1 MCCLLS
7 LCVLSG
13 LFIRVRTEVR
23 DSIRDRVQD
32 VLSVRVR
39 ARTSVRAR
47 FALDFIHYSPSQ
59 VKMSDL
65 SRWLSINPLQSDE
78 IGWPSQGGSS
88 K

>member
-1 MCCLLS
+1 MS

-23 DSIRDRVQD
+23 DSIRDRVED

-47 FALDFIHYSPSQ
+47 FALDFIHYSPSL
-59 VKMSDL
+59 VEFKLCSEAKGL
-65 SRWLSINPLQSDE
+65 N
-78 IGWPSQGGSS
+78 
-88 K
+88 